1 MDSLRRGQCAVAVF
15 TDGMDYKDTCA
26 CCNYPRSYA
35 VHKEIAGDIM
45 KVVLIRSPKILA
57 PVLRSI
63 FKIKKIKNEA

>member
-1 MDSLRRGQCAVAVF
+1 M
-15 TDGMDYKDTCA
+15 
-26 CCNYPRSYA
+26 
-35 VHKEIAGDIM
+35 HKEIAGDIM